1 MSNPD
6 VSNLPSGT
14 VAIEEI
20 APIQKGWGG
29 VGKDGGAGSTDG
41 ALIRRRTTPKL
52 PQKRGE

>member
-20 APIQKGWGG
+20 APIQKGW
-29 VGKDGGAGSTDG
+29 VGWGKTVVLR
-41 ALIRRRTTPKL
+41 ALMGL
-52 PQKRGE
+52 

>member
-29 VGKDGGAGSTDG
+29 VGWGKTVVLG
-41 ALIRRRTTPKL
+41 ALMGL
-52 PQKRGE
+52 